1 MRAHDEDII
10 DDPDAE
16 ARLREAIEALI
27 QDENNIE
34 TEEVE
39 EEVIDWE
46 CNYDDEEIVMWCDNW
61 TRKDLRDLLTV
72 ERKFDFTI

>member
-1 MRAHDEDII
+1 MRAHDEGII

-16 ARLREAIEALI
+16 AQLREAIEALI

-34 TEEVE
+34 TEEEE

-46 CNYDDEEIVMWCDNW
+46 CNYDNEEIVMWCD
-61 TRKDLRDLLTV
+61 DLRDLLTV
-72 ERKFDFTI
+72 ARKFDSTI